1 MAPSPFRS
9 PGILERRQHSRIS
22 LDTPIM
28 FRSQENVHSGYAR
41 NISEGG
47 IFVATDAR
55 FEVGADVLIEFSIPR
70 LPRSFCLQ
78 GKVAYVRACDTPRP
92 NWAKVGMGLQFVNF
106 EGQYRASIKDVV
118 LQGRIIEGIRRPL
131 SREDVNARYK
141 CYVNP
146 SIARVL
152 GLMGC
157 GVESRAK
164 HTLVEDSEG
173 NQYIDASGG
182 FGVFSLGHGHPK
194 VVMRAQAQLLAMPL
208 SSKLLYNEPLAR
220 LSELLAFLSPGD
232 LRYSFICNSGT
243 EAVEGAL
250 KLARAASGKPK
261 IISAFNSFHGKTF
274 GSLSAT
280 GKEVYRE
287 PFYPL
292 LPDFVLVPFGDP
304 EAVEEAIDDRTAAV
318 ILEPIQGEGGV
329 IIPPPNYLKDV
340 RELCDRKGVLFIA
353 DEVQTGLG
361 RTGRMFAVDHD
372 GVVPDI
378 MTLGKALGGGVM
390 PIGAFIGNERVWQP
404 LIKHPFI
411 HTSTFGGNPLACA
424 AAVGAIEAIVEEDLP
439 RKAEEKGRYLL
450 QELHRLKGRYPEL
463 IRDVRGLGLL
473 IGVELKSPAL
483 SGRIISEALKARV
496 LLAFALNDTKVIRI
510 EPPLTIG
517 YGELGRILEALDY
530 ALGKARPY
538 A

>member
-1 MAPSPFRS
+1 
-9 PGILERRQHSRIS
+9 
-22 LDTPIM
+22 
-28 FRSQENVHSGYAR
+28 
-41 NISEGG
+41 
-47 IFVATDAR
+47 
-55 FEVGADVLIEFSIPR
+55 
-70 LPRSFCLQ
+70 
-78 GKVAYVRACDTPRP
+78 
-92 NWAKVGMGLQFVNF
+92 MGLQSLDL
-106 EGQYRASIKDVV
+106 EGQQRASIQDV
-118 LQGRIIEGIRRPL
+118 LLKEKILESIRRPL
-131 SREDVNARYK
+131 TREDVNARYK

-182 FGVFSLGHGHPK
+182 FGVFSLGHQHPM
-194 VVMRAQAQLLAMPL
+194 VVTRVLAQILAMPL
-208 SSKLLYNEPLAR
+208 SSKVLYNEPLAR

-329 IIPPPNYLKDV
+329 IIPPPNYLRDV
-340 RELCDRKGVLFIA
+340 REVCDRKGVLLIA

-404 LIKHPFI
+404 LIKHPFL
-411 HTSTFGGNPLACA
+411 HTSTFGGNPPACV
-424 AAVGAIEAIVEEDLP
+424 AAVGAIEVIVEEDLP
-439 RKAEEKGRYLL
+439 RQAEEKGRYLL
-450 QELHRLKGRYPEL
+450 QQLYLLKDRYPDL
-463 IRDVRGLGLL
+463 IHDVRGRGLL

-483 SGRIISEALKARV
+483 SGWIISEALKARV

-510 EPPLTIG
+510 EPPFIIS
-517 YGELGRILEALDY
+517 YQELNRILEVLDY
-530 ALGKARPY
+530 ALSKARPY
-538 A
+538 ARRIGSNSGGE